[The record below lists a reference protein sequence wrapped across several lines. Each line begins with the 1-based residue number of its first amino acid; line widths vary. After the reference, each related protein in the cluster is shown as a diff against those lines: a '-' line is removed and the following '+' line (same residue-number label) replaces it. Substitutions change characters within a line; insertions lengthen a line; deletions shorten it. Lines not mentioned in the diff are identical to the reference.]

1 LEQRPSSIPDQQ
13 LVTAALGGDRAA
25 FAALVQRYGPAV
37 KAVAYGILRDHHL
50 AEDAAQDA
58 FVSAHRQLAR
68 LRLRELFGRWL
79 LAIARQ
85 RALACRR
92 TLKVQLPLDA
102 AHDVE
107 LPRLVDHDLLDEVM
121 ALPERER
128 RLVLL
133 RYFSGYSIA
142 EIARITDRPL
152 GTVTK
157 QISRAC
163 QRLRRQFSEV
173 LK

>member
-1 LEQRPSSIPDQQ
+1 MEQRPSSIPDQQ

-50 AEDAAQDA
+50 AEDAAQET
-58 FVSAHRQLAR
+58 FVSAHQQLAR

-92 TLKVQLPLDA
+92 NLKVQLPLEA
-102 AHDVE
+102 ADDVE
-107 LPRLVDHDLLDEVM
+107 SPRAVDHDLLDEVM
-121 ALPERER
+121 ALPEAER
-128 RLVLL
+128 RFVMLH
-133 RYFSGYSIA
+133 YFSGYSVS
-142 EIARITDRPL
+142 EIAQITDRPL

-157 QISRAC
+157 QMSRAY
-163 QRLRRQFSEV
+163 QRLRQRPSEV